1 MKKWKAVIV
10 HPAVTGAAGA
20 VLGAGAIC
28 LALFLAVIQPLQKQK
43 TEYQLQ
49 SDRLTAACAAV
60 QGELDQTKTDLD
72 KSNQSLQQT
81 TGELDAAKADVSA
94 KQVELDA
101 AKADMSAKQTELEN
115 LNREIETARKDL
127 ETNQKALDKAKKGVE
142 QLKNLDS
149 LFTAYD
155 RQSNELYEILVNYND
170 AAANGNYDLAM
181 QYDAQ
186 YGKKALE
193 LQNTYKS
200 IADLLE
206 NFRRGN
212 Y

>member
-1 MKKWKAVIV
+1 M
-10 HPAVTGAAGA
+10 
-20 VLGAGAIC
+20 
-28 LALFLAVIQPLQKQK
+28 
-43 TEYQLQ
+43 
-49 SDRLTAACAAV
+49 
-60 QGELDQTKTDLD
+60 
-72 KSNQSLQQT
+72 
-81 TGELDAAKADVSA
+81 
-94 KQVELDA
+94 DA
-101 AKADMSAKQTELEN
+101 AKADMSAKQTELEK
-115 LNREIETARKDL
+115 LNREMETARKDL